1 MTIGAG
7 NSGAMQVGSVKVVTT
22 QNTGLSVE
30 HWAERALDKIIWV
43 GDDKLYPSPIKDQAI
58 AYKDDLR
65 RVLVEYIGL
74 AVKSDRTT
82 LYNLLLRQGET
93 EMAEVFR
100 KLGHGLADT
109 L

>member
-7 NSGAMQVGSVKVVTT
+7 NNGAMQVGGVKIVTT

-43 GDDKLYPSPIKDQAI
+43 GDGKASPIKDQAI

-82 LYNLLLRQGET
+82 LYNLLLKQGET